1 MKYSYNWLQSFFDEK
16 LPKPEKLAEILTMH
30 SFEVENI
37 HEVRLQKSP
46 KSDFV
51 LEADILPNRAHD
63 LLCHFGAA
71 KEIGALLNLKIKV
84 NVTKVKPLLR
94 QRFNL
99 CVEET
104 NLCRRYVG
112 RIVEGVKVGPSPKWL
127 KERLEVVGQ
136 KSVNNIVDAT
146 NYVMLEMN
154 QPLHVFDLDKVKDGI
169 AVRKAKK
176 GEKITT
182 LENQEFELDEN
193 VLVIADNDSPAGEPL
208 AIAGIKG
215 GKKAEITGVTQNIIL
230 ETANFEPVNIRKIS
244 RKLNLR
250 TESSIRFENEITT
263 ELAGKA
269 IDRLT
274 ALILE
279 IAGGK
284 AGAIQDFYPKK
295 PNPYKTGLHPRDTEK
310 LLGGEISEKEQIE
323 ILQRLGFEIKIVN
336 PVKKVLELVK
346 TLQGKPYK
354 YGASVTFDA
363 PDAFDCSSLVAYVF
377 AQAGVQV
384 PRITIDQFF
393 YGKPVEEKNIQPV
406 DVIFLNTGEGKIHK
420 ETKEFLKGTKM
431 KEGIDHC
438 GIYLGNGKIIHASRY
453 NSDGVMIE
461 DLKKSK
467 QFKNIIGIRRM
478 VTHQDDLMVVTVPVE
493 RLDIRIPEDLIEEIG
508 RVYGYEKIKP
518 KLPSGM
524 LVSPEMNEVYFYAD
538 KTKDI
543 LVGLGFSEIYNYS
556 FADKGAVE
564 VLNPIASDKK
574 FLRTNLLEELGKT
587 AKENSKYF
595 KNVKIFELG
604 KIFINQGYE
613 FLSLAGV
620 VANGEFYQ
628 VKGVLDTLFKE
639 LGITDFYYEESGER
653 VANIRIGNTDI
664 GIADHNGFEL
674 NFEELAKLVVE
685 EKEYRPISKYP
696 AITRDLALFAP
707 MNEKVI
713 NILDIIENT
722 AGELLVDTDLFDI
735 YEQQAEDRKSLAFHL
750 VFQSYEKT
758 LTDAEINALMEK
770 IFTAM
775 EANPNW
781 EVRK

>member
-71 KEIGALLNLKIKV
+71 KEIGALLKLKIKV

-104 NLCRRYVG
+104 DLCRRYVG
-112 RIVEGVKVGPSPKWL
+112 RIVEGIKVGPSPKWL

-136 KSVNNIVDAT
+136 KSINNIVDAA
-146 NYVMLEMN
+146 NYVMLELN
-154 QPLHVFDLDKVKDGI
+154 QPLHVFDLDKVKGGI
-169 AVRKAKK
+169 TVRKAKK
-176 GEKITT
+176 GEKIIT
-182 LENQEFELDEN
+182 LDNQDFELDES
-193 VLVIADNDSPAGEPL
+193 VLVIADNEEAL
-208 AIAGIKG
+208 VIAGVKG
-215 GKKAEITGVTQNIIL
+215 GKKAEITGATQNIIL
-230 ETANFEPVNIRKIS
+230 EAANFEPVNIRKTS

-250 TESSIRFENEITT
+250 AESSIRFENEITT

-269 IDRLT
+269 MDRLT

-284 AGAIQDFYPKK
+284 AGAAQDFYPKK
-295 PNPYKTGLHPRDTEK
+295 PNQYKIGLRPRDAEK

-323 ILQRLGFEIKIVN
+323 ILHRLGFEIKIIN
-336 PVKKVLELVK
+336 SIKKVLELVK
-346 TLQGKPYK
+346 TLEGKPYK

-363 PDAFDCSSLVAYVF
+363 PDFFDCSSLVAYVF

-393 YGKPVEEKNIQPV
+393 YGQPAEEKDIQPG
-406 DVIFLNTGEGKIHK
+406 DVIFSNTGEGKIHT
-420 ETKEFLKGTKM
+420 ETKEFLKGTKI

-438 GIYLGNGKIIHASRY
+438 GIYLGKGKIIHASRY

-461 DLKKSK
+461 DLKKAK
-467 QFKNIIGIRRM
+467 QFKNIVGIRRM
-478 VTHQDDLMVVTVPVE
+478 VTHQDDLMLVTVPAE
-493 RLDIRIPEDLIEEIG
+493 RLDARIPEDLIEEIG

-518 KLPSGM
+518 KLPAGM
-524 LVSPEMNEVYFYAD
+524 LVSPGMNEIYFYAD
-538 KTKDI
+538 KVRDI
-543 LVGLGFSEIYNYS
+543 LVGMGFSEIYNYS
-556 FADKGAVE
+556 FVDKGAVE

-574 FLRTNLLEELGKT
+574 FLRTNLLEGLENT

-604 KIFINQGYE
+604 KIFPNQGCE
-613 FLSLAGV
+613 FLSLGAV
-620 VANGEFYQ
+620 IADGEFYQ
-628 VKGVLDTLFKE
+628 VKGVLDTLFRE
-639 LGITDFYYEESGER
+639 LGITDFYYEESGEKVADIR
-653 VANIRIGNTDI
+653 VGNTDI
-664 GIADHNGFEL
+664 GAVDHNGFEL
-674 NFEELAKLVVE
+674 NFEELVKLVVE

-707 MNEKVI
+707 MNERVI
-713 NILDIIENT
+713 NILDVIENI
-722 AGELLVDTDLFDI
+722 AGGLLVDTDLFDI
-735 YEQQAEDRKSLAFHL
+735 YERQAEDKKSLAFHL
-750 VFQSYEKT
+750 VFQSHDKT
-758 LTDAEINALMEK
+758 LTDAEINVLMEK
-770 IFTAM
+770 IFTAL
-775 EANPNW
+775 EANSSW